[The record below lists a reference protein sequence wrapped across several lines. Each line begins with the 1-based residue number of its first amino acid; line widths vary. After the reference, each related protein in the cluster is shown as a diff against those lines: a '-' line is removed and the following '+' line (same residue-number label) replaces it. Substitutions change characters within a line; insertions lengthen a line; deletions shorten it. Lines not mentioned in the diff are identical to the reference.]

1 MSITSTLMSIPVSY
15 ALQRI
20 ALVLV
25 VISIF
30 LMRIVKLGGWTKYK
44 LKIHDF
50 LSTLAYIFLV
60 LSLPRMLT
68 FAYSSMVAGRL
79 SPLIAIHGLLGIVI
93 VAVGLLYVI
102 NRRSIK
108 IKRAWKAKRYMQ
120 IFTIFWFLNF
130 LGGIYILSTLFH
142 RL

>member
-1 MSITSTLMSIPVSY
+1 MGWDMSITSTLMSIPVSY

-79 SPLIAIHGLLGIVI
+79 SPLIAIHGLLGIIIVI
-93 VAVGLLYVI
+93 TGLLYVI

-108 IKRAWKAKRYMQ
+108 IKRHGKQNGICRYSPYSG
-120 IFTIFWFLNF
+120 FLTF
-130 LGGIYILSTLFH
+130 LEEYIY
-142 RL
+142 